1 MMSFIIKYFD
11 AGEKRLKSLYP
22 ILDQV
27 NAFESEVKKYSDKK
41 IKERTAD
48 FKSELAKLKYEEH
61 TDYLDK
67 ILPEAFAIVREAAF
81 RVAGVRHY
89 DVQILAGIALHKG
102 KISEQKT
109 GEGKTLTATAPLYL
123 NSLTGRG
130 CHLVTPND
138 YLSRHGAGWYGPL
151 YTFLGV
157 SVGVLAQNESFVYDP
172 SYTNASFEDSYS
184 KNFKPDERKNVYAC
198 DITYGTNNEF
208 GFDYLRDNMQNDYE
222 GMVQVNANGNIGAHY
237 FAIVDEIDSILVDE
251 ARTPLIISSP
261 SGEDL
266 SDYKLYAKIAD
277 SLVKG
282 TDYKVEEKEK
292 SATLSEIG
300 LVKVEKSLGVAN
312 LYEENFEAVKQVE
325 NALKAK
331 ALYIRDKD
339 YVVQNGAVKIVDEF
353 TGRILESNRYSGG
366 LHQAVE
372 AKENV
377 EIQQESK
384 TVATT
389 SYQNYFRLYKKLAGM
404 TGTAKTEEEEFYKI
418 YGLEVIAI
426 PTDSPVIRKDNT
438 DVVYK
443 TESAKFRAVAEDIK
457 VHYGKGQPVLV
468 GTTSVDRSE
477 LLSSFLK
484 RLKIPHTIL
493 NAKQHEKEAMI
504 IAQAGR
510 VGGVTVATN
519 MAGRGVDIILG
530 GDPVDKKEQQRV
542 KDLGGLYVIG
552 TERHESR
559 RIDNQLRGR
568 SGRQG
573 DPGESSFYI
582 SLQDDLM
589 RIFGGAQ
596 VESLMNKFG
605 VEEDTPL
612 SAGMVSR
619 AIENAQKKVEGMN
632 FDHRKNLVEYDDV
645 MNVQREI
652 VYKLRRRI
660 MQAPKFEEV
669 HGFIEDGQV
678 KMTREQF
685 ATWYKEKLSDKA
697 KKKYEEFAEKY
708 KDAWFHFLKVD
719 TLNIINSLWMDHID
733 IMADLR
739 QGVGLRG
746 HGQMDPL
753 VEYKREGKL
762 LFEKLINTIWGTMN
776 KRIETV
782 DIREA
787 EAVKERKVVE
797 DLNYNDTTSQEY
809 GVANEAEELGTP
821 QYAQKTAPVQTYIN
835 TKKVGRNDLCPCGSG
850 KKYKHCHGKNS

>member
-1 MMSFIIKYFD
+1 MNFLSKYFD
-11 AGEKRLKSLYP
+11 SNEKRLKPLRP
-22 ILDQV
+22 TLAQV
-27 NAFESEVKKYSDKK
+27 SSFEEQVKKYSDKK
-41 IKERTAD
+41 MKDRTLEFKEEL
-48 FKSELAKLKYEEH
+48 KKLPYSEHAA
-61 TDYLDK
+61 YLDK
-67 ILPEAFAIVREAAF
+67 ILPEAFAIVRESAF
-81 RVAGVRHY
+81 RVVGVRHY
-89 DVQILAGIALHKG
+89 DVQIIAGIALHQG

-151 YTFLGV
+151 YTFLGI
-157 SVGVLAQNESFVYDP
+157 SVGVLAQNQSFVFD
-172 SYTNASFEDSYS
+172 SVYTNENFEDSYS
-184 KNFKPDERKNVYAC
+184 KNFRPASRKEVYSC

-208 GFDYLRDNMQNDYE
+208 GFDYLRDNMQNEYE
-222 GMVQVNANGNIGAHY
+222 DMVQTNARANIGSHY
-237 FAIVDEIDSILVDE
+237 FAIVDEIDSILIDE

-261 SGEDL
+261 SGEDA
-266 SDYKLYAKIAD
+266 SDYKLYSRIAD
-277 SLVKG
+277 NLVKE
-282 TDYKVEEKEK
+282 TDYKVDEKEK

-300 LVKVEKSLGVAN
+300 MIKVEKSLGVAN

-331 ALYIRDKD
+331 AMFTRDKD
-339 YVVQNGAVKIVDEF
+339 YVVQNGSVKIVDEF

-366 LHQAVE
+366 VHQAIE
-372 AKENV
+372 AKEGV

-389 SYQNYFRLYKKLAGM
+389 SYQNYFRLYSKLSGM

-418 YGLEVIAI
+418 YGLEVVVI
-426 PTDSPVIRKDNT
+426 PTNRPTVRKDNT

-443 TESAKFRAVAEDIK
+443 TESAKFRAVADDIK
-457 VHYGKGQPVLV
+457 ARHSKGQPVLI
-468 GTTSVDRSE
+468 GTTSVERSE
-477 LLSSFLK
+477 LLSGFLK
-484 RLKIPHTIL
+484 RLKIPHSIL
-493 NAKQHEKEAMI
+493 NAKQHEKEALV

-510 VGGVTVATN
+510 MGGVTVATN

-530 GDPVDKKEQQRV
+530 GDPVDKKEQEKV
-542 KDLGGLYVIG
+542 KDVGGLYVIG

-573 DPGESSFYI
+573 DPGESTFYI

-605 VEEDTPL
+605 VEESTPL

-645 MNVQREI
+645 MNIQREI

-660 MQAPKFEEV
+660 MQAPKFDKV
-669 HGFIEDGQV
+669 HELIEDEQV
-678 KMTREQF
+678 KMTRDEFNDWYLGKLGKKSKDKYLKF
-685 ATWYKEKLSDKA
+685 AKD
-697 KKKYEEFAEKY
+697 Y
-708 KDAWFHFLKVD
+708 KDAWYQILKVD
-719 TLNIINSLWMDHID
+719 TLNVINSLWMDHID
-733 IMADLR
+733 IMDDLR
-739 QGVGLRG
+739 KGVGLRG

-753 VEYKREGKL
+753 VEYKREGRV
-762 LFEKLINTIWGTMN
+762 LFEKLVSSVWGTMD
-776 KRIETV
+776 KRIERL

-787 EAVKERKVVE
+787 NAPKEQNIPEQLK
-797 DLNYNDTTSQEY
+797 YNDPSVQEY
-809 GVANEAEELGTP
+809 GVATEAEELAAARSGGS
-821 QYAQKTAPVQTYIN
+821 AQPVEPYVN
-835 TKKVGRNDLCPCGSG
+835 TKKVGRNDSCPCGSG
-850 KKYKHCHGKNS
+850 KKYKHCHGKSA